1 MVAALA
7 ITVGL
12 VSLLPV
18 GYLFVAGSSAY
29 DIARL
34 FGYSTTVPT
43 IVRTVGLTITVDV
56 LALVLGVATALLVV
70 RTDLPLR
77 RLCTVLFAMPLAV
90 PGFTS
95 AYAAYSANLVYAPHW
110 RIVSSFA
117 GASLVMALTLYP
129 YVFLSCVVALRNI
142 DPAQEE
148 MAHSLRS
155 RRGAAFW
162 HVMAPQL
169 RPALAASLLIVSL
182 HVLAEYGAM
191 VQLGQRTLTT
201 TIMAEMINFG
211 DYRSARSLSMLLA
224 GFAVL
229 VLLVTRALAGRSVP
243 LTVGSGSVRPP
254 RPHALGRW
262 RPAAVATSMVVPLL
276 ALGPTA
282 LMTVRGLVLPHGQ
295 QATDWTSVLHALGTT
310 ATYAAWAAAAG
321 TAVALPVSWWVS
333 RRGSLAAQ
341 LTERS
346 VWVAHAVPNA
356 ILALA
361 LVYLSTR
368 LLPGLYKTA
377 LLLVVAY
384 VILYLP
390 LAVSNQRVG
399 MQAAPGKYDDMA
411 ASLGSRA
418 CRRFTRVSLPLALP
432 GVGTGALLVGLDSSK
447 ELTTTLMLLPFNT
460 HTLAT
465 GLWATTNGES
475 LDFTAAAPFALT
487 LVLLGSIPVFLIV
500 RHTLRHITLTPVR
513 QPGRQPARVLHCSS
527 CAQAHTTVTVCETQG
542 RQDC

>member
-1 MVAALA
+1 MIAALA
-7 ITVGL
+7 IAVGL

-18 GYLFVAGSSAY
+18 GYLFVAGSSAH
-29 DIARL
+29 DIRQL
-34 FGYSTTVPT
+34 FTYSTTVPT
-43 IVRTVGLTITVDV
+43 IVRTIGLTVAVDV
-56 LALVLGVATALLVV
+56 LCLLLGVVTAFLVV
-70 RTDLPLR
+70 RTDLPMR
-77 RLCTVLFAMPLAV
+77 RLATVLFAMPLAV

-95 AYAAYSANLVYAPHW
+95 AYAAYSANLVYAPQW
-110 RIVSSFA
+110 GLVSSFA
-117 GASLVMALTLYP
+117 GASVVLALTLYP

-148 MAHSLRS
+148 MAHSLRP
-155 RRGAAFW
+155 RAGAAFW
-162 HVMAPQL
+162 HVVVPQL

-201 TIMAEMINFG
+201 TIMTEMISFG

-229 VLLVTRALAGRSVP
+229 VLLVNRAFAGRSVP
-243 LTVGSGSVRPP
+243 LRVGSGSVRPP
-254 RPHALGRW
+254 RPLALGRW
-262 RPAAVATSMVVPLL
+262 RPAVTAGAMLVPLL

-282 LMTVRGLVLPHGQ
+282 LMTLRGLTRPHREQ
-295 QATDWTSVLHALGTT
+295 STDWASVLHALGTT
-310 ATYAAWAAAAG
+310 ASYAAWAALIG

-341 LTERS
+341 VTERS

-368 LLPGLYKTA
+368 LLPGFYKTA
-377 LLLVVAY
+377 ALLVIAY

-399 MQAAPGKYDDMA
+399 MQAALRKYDDVA

-418 CRRFTRVSLPLALP
+418 WRRFTRISLPLALP
-432 GVGTGALLVGLDSSK
+432 GIGTGALLVGLDSAK

-465 GLWATTNGES
+465 ALWATTNGES
-475 LDFTAAAPFALT
+475 LDFTAAAPYALM
-487 LVLLGSIPVFLIV
+487 LVLLGSVPVFLIV
-500 RHTLRHITLTPVR
+500 RRTLRHVR
-513 QPGRQPARVLHCSS
+513 
-527 CAQAHTTVTVCETQG
+527 
-542 RQDC
+542 